1 MIKVVAF
8 DLVGV
13 LVNEKDIELSEI
25 EEKLERMF
33 GPNINDADY
42 LIEARKIIEKDSII
56 MNITETLIDKLYKVK
71 DREIFKKVKEKNM
84 YKLGAYNQNNRM
96 SDLVCDNYPVLL
108 VMSRFGI
115 ALGFGDKS
123 IGEVCRENGVH
134 TETFLAVVNLLLDEG
149 DVDDYK
155 NVISAGALLEYL
167 HNSHDYFLN
176 FRLPAIRCNLLNA
189 IDGGEKD
196 ISIAILRFF
205 DEYVAEVQKHM
216 RYEESTVF
224 PYVNSLLAGVKP
236 DMYNIAIFR
245 KRHDQVEAKLTELK
259 NILIKYYPASSS
271 NELNSVL
278 FDIFTCE
285 QDLASHKYIEDYL
298 FIPVIQT
305 LEYNIERK
313 K

>member
-1 MIKVVAF
+1 
-8 DLVGV
+8 
-13 LVNEKDIELSEI
+13 
-25 EEKLERMF
+25 
-33 GPNINDADY
+33 
-42 LIEARKIIEKDSII
+42 
-56 MNITETLIDKLYKVK
+56 
-71 DREIFKKVKEKNM
+71 
-84 YKLGAYNQNNRM
+84 M

-149 DVDDYK
+149 DVD
-155 NVISAGALLEYL
+155 LLEYL

-196 ISIAILRFF
+196 ISIAILRVF

-216 RYEESTVF
+216 RYEESTGF

-236 DMYNIAIFR
+236 DMYSIAIFR
-245 KRHDQVEAKLTELK
+245 KRHDQVEAKLTELIDSESDSLRFYQLGNHYK
-259 NILIKYYPASSS
+259 SKVEHVGLHPDFDQDGILFA
-271 NELNSVL
+271 
-278 FDIFTCE
+278 
-285 QDLASHKYIEDYL
+285 
-298 FIPVIQT
+298 
-305 LEYNIERK
+305 
-313 K
+313 

>member
-1 MIKVVAF
+1 M
-8 DLVGV
+8 
-13 LVNEKDIELSEI
+13 
-25 EEKLERMF
+25 
-33 GPNINDADY
+33 
-42 LIEARKIIEKDSII
+42 
-56 MNITETLIDKLYKVK
+56 
-71 DREIFKKVKEKNM
+71 
-84 YKLGAYNQNNRM
+84 
-96 SDLVCDNYPVLL
+96 
-108 VMSRFGI
+108 
-115 ALGFGDKS
+115 
-123 IGEVCRENGVH
+123 
-134 TETFLAVVNLLLDEG
+134 
-149 DVDDYK
+149 
-155 NVISAGALLEYL
+155 
-167 HNSHDYFLN
+167 
-176 FRLPAIRCNLLNA
+176 NA

-285 QDLASHKYIEDYL
+285 QDLASHNYIEDYL

>member
-1 MIKVVAF
+1 
-8 DLVGV
+8 
-13 LVNEKDIELSEI
+13 
-25 EEKLERMF
+25 
-33 GPNINDADY
+33 
-42 LIEARKIIEKDSII
+42 
-56 MNITETLIDKLYKVK
+56 
-71 DREIFKKVKEKNM
+71 M

-236 DMYNIAIFR
+236 DMYSIAIFR

-285 QDLASHKYIEDYL
+285 QDLASHNYIEDYL
-298 FIPVIQT
+298 FIPDIQK

>member
-1 MIKVVAF
+1 
-8 DLVGV
+8 
-13 LVNEKDIELSEI
+13 
-25 EEKLERMF
+25 
-33 GPNINDADY
+33 
-42 LIEARKIIEKDSII
+42 
-56 MNITETLIDKLYKVK
+56 
-71 DREIFKKVKEKNM
+71 M

-149 DVDDYK
+149 D
-155 NVISAGALLEYL
+155 
-167 HNSHDYFLN
+167 
-176 FRLPAIRCNLLNA
+176 
-189 IDGGEKD
+189 
-196 ISIAILRFF
+196 
-205 DEYVAEVQKHM
+205 EYVAEVQKHM

-236 DMYNIAIFR
+236 DMYSIAIFR

-285 QDLASHKYIEDYL
+285 QDLASHNYIEDYL

>member
-1 MIKVVAF
+1 
-8 DLVGV
+8 
-13 LVNEKDIELSEI
+13 
-25 EEKLERMF
+25 
-33 GPNINDADY
+33 
-42 LIEARKIIEKDSII
+42 
-56 MNITETLIDKLYKVK
+56 
-71 DREIFKKVKEKNM
+71 M

-134 TETFLAVVNLLLDEG
+134 TETFLAVVNLLL
-149 DVDDYK
+149 
-155 NVISAGALLEYL
+155 ALLEYL

-236 DMYNIAIFR
+236 DMYSIAIFR

-285 QDLASHKYIEDYL
+285 QDLASHNYIEDYL

>member
-1 MIKVVAF
+1 
-8 DLVGV
+8 
-13 LVNEKDIELSEI
+13 
-25 EEKLERMF
+25 
-33 GPNINDADY
+33 
-42 LIEARKIIEKDSII
+42 
-56 MNITETLIDKLYKVK
+56 
-71 DREIFKKVKEKNM
+71 M

-176 FRLPAIRCNLLNA
+176 FRLPAIRYNLLNA

-285 QDLASHKYIEDYL
+285 QDLASHNYIEDYL

>member
-1 MIKVVAF
+1 
-8 DLVGV
+8 
-13 LVNEKDIELSEI
+13 
-25 EEKLERMF
+25 
-33 GPNINDADY
+33 
-42 LIEARKIIEKDSII
+42 
-56 MNITETLIDKLYKVK
+56 
-71 DREIFKKVKEKNM
+71 M

-236 DMYNIAIFR
+236 DMYSIAIFR

-285 QDLASHKYIEDYL
+285 QDLASHNYIEDYL

-313 K
+313 KWSLTIDNEQFLRYQGEVNIVISDLEKDERVNVIGNVLMSDTILNSIKQGKTITFIMIA